1 MKNILFCCLYLL
13 CLVNVYGRENNFLQ
27 NISLTY
33 ENDSVYGKDRYYTNG
48 IQLSFLSNN
57 FDLLDNDVKFYNY
70 SFGLGQKIFTAS
82 DIEIEFPEKNDHPYA
97 GYLYFYLNKNFFYK
111 NNIVNLFGFSI
122 GTTGKNSLAEDTQK
136 KIHDLIGSP
145 EPMGWKTQIDN
156 ELLFM
161 FTYSHIREL
170 YNIKFSKNN
179 FNILSKSTI
188 NLGTPYI
195 NMKQYFEFRYGLDVF
210 GDFSSYRISNDT
222 IGIISN
228 TGDFNYYVFSGVGL
242 NGVFYDTFLDG
253 NIGDRRKEVN
263 KKPIVYEIS
272 AGAVVEF
279 GKFYVKYT
287 TAFVSE
293 EFEEQDGGQVL
304 FVLSGG
310 IKF

>member
-1 MKNILFCCLYLL
+1 MKKLLFCLLYLFFII
-13 CLVNVYGRENNFLQ
+13 NVHSKENNFLQ

-70 SFGLGQKIFTAS
+70 SFGLGQNIFTAS

-188 NLGTPYI
+188 NLGTPYTNI
-195 NMKQYFEFRYGLDVF
+195 KQYFEFRYGLYVF

-222 IGIISN
+222 VGFVN
-228 TGDFNYYVFSGVGL
+228 NNDFNYYVFSGVGL

-272 AGAVVEF
+272 AGAVV
-279 GKFYVKYT
+279 
-287 TAFVSE
+287 
-293 EFEEQDGGQVL
+293 
-304 FVLSGG
+304 
-310 IKF
+310 

>member
-1 MKNILFCCLYLL
+1 MKKILFCCFLYLL
-13 CLVNVYGRENNFLQ
+13 CLVNVYSKENNFLQ

-48 IQLSFLSNN
+48 IQLSFLSKN
-57 FDLLDNDVKFYNY
+57 FDLLDDNLKFYNY

-82 DIEIEFPEKNDHPYA
+82 DIENESPAQNDHPYA
-97 GYLYFYLNKNFFYK
+97 GYLYFYLNKNFFYT

-122 GTTGKNSLAEDTQK
+122 GTTGANSLAEEAQK

-145 EPMGWKTQIDN
+145 EPMGWETQIDN

-188 NLGTPYI
+188 NLGTPYTNI
-195 NMKQYFEFRYGLDVF
+195 KQYFEFRYGLYVF

-222 IGIISN
+222 IGFVN
-228 TGDFNYYVFSGVGL
+228 NNDFNYYVFGGVGL

-263 KKPIVYEIS
+263 KKPFVYEIS
-272 AGAVVEF
+272 AGAIVEF
-279 GKFYVKYT
+279 KKFYVKYT
-287 TAFVSE
+287 TAFLSN
-293 EFEEQDGGQVL
+293 EFEDQDEGQVV

-310 IKF
+310 VKF